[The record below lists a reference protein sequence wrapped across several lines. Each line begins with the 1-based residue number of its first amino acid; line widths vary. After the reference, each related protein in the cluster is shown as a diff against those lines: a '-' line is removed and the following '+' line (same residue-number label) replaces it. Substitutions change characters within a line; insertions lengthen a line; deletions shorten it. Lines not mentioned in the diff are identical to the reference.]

1 MSKLNLSQNQ
11 FSDLMNL
18 TNNVFFPLTN
28 FVNKNQF
35 ELIVNKLQYKK
46 KFYPY
51 PVFFGINKSIF
62 NKIKHA
68 VKIKF
73 YYQKKIV
80 ATVSKPNF
88 FNINKKNFGKK
99 IYGKNYKNH
108 PYFKKFESENF
119 KFMNFKIFKLFKI
132 KINKK
137 KFVSP
142 KQFLNSIKNNKIRNI
157 SGFHTRNA
165 PHEAHRWI
173 HNFLLKSSDMLLIQ
187 PLIGQYKKGEYKD
200 EIIIKTN
207 KIIAKTYKKK
217 VQVIPFFSYPRYGG
231 AKEAALHAI
240 VRKNYGCSKFWVGRD
255 HAGIGKFFNKYMSQK
270 FAKKNEKKI
279 GLKIIS
285 EKEPY
290 YCKKHLKILNNC
302 KCKKNNKILISGT
315 KIRKLILKKKKINN
329 LLMGPLI
336 SRLISKD
343 SIIN

>member
-255 HAGIGKFFNKYMSQK
+255 HAGIGKFFNKY
-270 FAKKNEKKI
+270 I
-279 GLKIIS
+279 
-285 EKEPY
+285 
-290 YCKKHLKILNNC
+290 
-302 KCKKNNKILISGT
+302 
-315 KIRKLILKKKKINN
+315 
-329 LLMGPLI
+329 
-336 SRLISKD
+336 
-343 SIIN
+343 